1 MALYSHISFAWI
13 RGHTQGAKPAL
24 FPGLIAWAQAQAY
37 LRSRGKNKG
46 NSRFLPLRLR
56 SGCGMTNERAGNYSK
71 RGQTTTFDLVKKDA
85 RPCRRELDFIL
96 DWGR

>member
-1 MALYSHISFAWI
+1 MA
-13 RGHTQGAKPAL
+13 
-24 FPGLIAWAQAQAY
+24 
-37 LRSRGKNKG
+37 
-46 NSRFLPLRLR
+46 
-56 SGCGMTNERAGNYSK
+56 NERAGNYSK